1 MTIDRRLTR
10 LALDRRLFRPVAE
23 VAAAPVQ
30 LKSAADV
37 LAVLA
42 EQVAAVRADAEAGR
56 LEKARVVGALAAVA
70 LRAVETGD
78 LEVRIEMLEA
88 VLKQREGPSKR

>member
-10 LALDRRLFRPVAE
+10 LALDRRLFRPVVE
-23 VAAAPVQ
+23 AAVPPVP
-30 LKSAADV
+30 LKTAADI

-42 EQVAAVRADAEAGR
+42 EQVAAVCADREAGG
-56 LEKARVVGALAAVA
+56 LEKARVLGALAAVA

-88 VLKQREGPSKR
+88 VLKQRDGGGKR